1 MPSTVRISDHGRD
14 LLGQL
19 AEQTGSTMTEVL
31 DAALESYRRQH
42 FLQEANRAYA
52 ALAEDAA
59 ASKNYREEL
68 NALESTPATSF
79 AADEA
84 GRLHRAEPTP
94 ADRLSPSSFEMTMPV
109 SFQRLAVSRS
119 PENNAI

>member
-19 AEQTGSTMTEVL
+19 AEQTGSTMTEIL

-52 ALAEDAA
+52 ALAADSD
-59 ASKNYREEL
+59 ASKDYRKEL
-68 NALESTPATSF
+68 NALESTLDDGLEKYSA
-79 AADEA
+79 
-84 GRLHRAEPTP
+84 
-94 ADRLSPSSFEMTMPV
+94 
-109 SFQRLAVSRS
+109 
-119 PENNAI
+119 